1 MKNYLKF
8 IKSNHAADKGF
19 TLIEILVAAA
29 IMSIVVTL
37 AGTAFVALL
46 QQNQKAKAE
55 SDRRTN
61 LNRALD
67 YMANEI
73 RMARIIQVVTPSPSS
88 TSTPATTIPS
98 GTGVLR
104 LAIPYTT
111 SSGTSYYDVV
121 YYISNSS
128 NGWENPNSINRYSNV
143 PLPVP
148 PTPTP
153 SPSPLTSVPT
163 PSPADNYFLVDGIKA
178 PSSGTPTC
186 PTPTPAPTPANQ
198 LVGSNGFYACIYSG
212 GKKVDLYLYG
222 KLSDEPRDPNYNKRL
237 EVKSTVYTRAN

>member
-73 RMARIIQVVTPSPSS
+73 RMAKKIESPTVAGEVIKLTLPDNS
-88 TSTPATTIPS
+88 TVSYSIAN
-98 GTGVLR
+98 
-104 LAIPYTT
+104 
-111 SSGTSYYDVV
+111 SSGVWTDTNPTAAERSQS
-121 YYISNSS
+121 IQRGSN
-128 NGWENPNSINRYSNV
+128 
-143 PLPVP
+143 
-148 PTPTP
+148 
-153 SPSPLTSVPT
+153 
-163 PSPADNYFLVDGIKA
+163 FLVDGIKA

>member
-73 RMARIIQVVTPSPSS
+73 RMAKKIESPTVAGEVIKLTLPDNS
-88 TSTPATTIPS
+88 TVSYSIAN
-98 GTGVLR
+98 
-104 LAIPYTT
+104 
-111 SSGTSYYDVV
+111 SSGVWTDTNPTAAERSQS
-121 YYISNSS
+121 IQRGSN
-128 NGWENPNSINRYSNV
+128 
-143 PLPVP
+143 
-148 PTPTP
+148 
-153 SPSPLTSVPT
+153 
-163 PSPADNYFLVDGIKA
+163 FLVDGIKD
-178 PSSGTPTC
+178 PEQGKIDEITENCDNGDDNNYNTELSG
-186 PTPTPAPTPANQ
+186 N
-198 LVGSNGFYACIYSG
+198 NGFYTCIYTNEDTEIA
-212 GKKVDLYLYG
+212 KKADLYLYG
-222 KLSDEPRDPNYNKRL
+222 KLSDDPENPDYYKRL
-237 EVKSTVYTRAN
+237 EVKSTVFTRANELSP

>member
-67 YMANEI
+67 YIANDI
-73 RMARIIQVVTPSPSS
+73 RMAKTIES
-88 TSTPATTIPS
+88 TTGLTLPS
-98 GTGVLR
+98 GATGVLK
-104 LAIPYTT
+104 LTIPNPDPAVSTPYH
-111 SSGTSYYDVV
+111 VI
-121 YYISNSS
+121 YYISNSLT
-128 NGWENPNSINRYSNV
+128 GWESPRSIMRFQASNDTTTTV
-143 PLPVP
+143 PD
-148 PTPTP
+148 PTT
-153 SPSPLTSVPT
+153 
-163 PSPADNYFLVDGIKA
+163 DNLLVDGIEA
-178 PSSGTPTC
+178 PSSFSCPSGT
-186 PTPTPAPTPANQ
+186 Q
-198 LVGSNGFYACIYSG
+198 SGGNGFYACISSTAPSAN
-212 GKKVDLYLYG
+212 KSAEVFLYG
-222 KLSDEPRDPNYNKRL
+222 KIKSNNISSDTTPPYLARTR
-237 EVKSTVYTRAN
+237 VYTRANELN

>member
-19 TLIEILVAAA
+19 TLIEILVAAV
-29 IMSIVVTL
+29 IMSMVVTL

-73 RMARIIQVVTPSPSS
+73 RMAKKIESPTVAGEVIKLTLPDNS
-88 TSTPATTIPS
+88 TVSYSIANS
-98 GTGVLR
+98 TGV
-104 LAIPYTT
+104 
-111 SSGTSYYDVV
+111 
-121 YYISNSS
+121 
-128 NGWENPNSINRYSNV
+128 WEGPQSIKRGS
-143 PLPVP
+143 
-148 PTPTP
+148 
-153 SPSPLTSVPT
+153 
-163 PSPADNYFLVDGIKA
+163 DFLVDGMQA
-178 PSSGTPTC
+178 PTSASPTC
-186 PTPTPAPTPANQ
+186 PTPTPAPTPPHQ

-222 KLSDEPRDPNYNKRL
+222 KLSDEPRDPDYNKRL
-237 EVKSTVYTRAN
+237 EVKSTVYTRANELNP

>member
-1 MKNYLKF
+1 MKFYLQKLQ
-8 IKSNHAADKGF
+8 SNHAADKGF
-19 TLIEILVAAA
+19 TLIEILVAAV
-29 IMSIVVTL
+29 IMSMVVTL

-73 RMARIIQVVTPSPSS
+73 RMANRIAATSS
-88 TSTPATTIPS
+88 TMPSNATGVIRLTIPS
-98 GTGVLR
+98 DSTNPNR
-104 LAIPYTT
+104 E
-111 SSGTSYYDVV
+111 
-121 YYISNSS
+121 YYIRTSDSNASCNSS
-128 NGWENPNSINRYSNV
+128 SSLWECPYSIYRRLIDS
-143 PLPVP
+143 
-148 PTPTP
+148 TGTI
-153 SPSPLTSVPT
+153 
-163 PSPADNYFLVDGIKA
+163 DNLLVDGMQA
-178 PSSGTPTC
+178 PTSGAPTC
-186 PTPTPAPTPANQ
+186 PTPTPAPTPPHQ

-222 KLSDEPRDPNYNKRL
+222 KLSDEPRDPDYNKRL